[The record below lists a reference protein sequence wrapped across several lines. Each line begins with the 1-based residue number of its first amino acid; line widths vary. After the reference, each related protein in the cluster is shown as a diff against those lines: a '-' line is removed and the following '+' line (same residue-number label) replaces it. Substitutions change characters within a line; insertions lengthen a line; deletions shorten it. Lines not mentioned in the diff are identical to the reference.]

1 MMPESRKQMQP
12 VLQDILLLDPALS
25 CHSAAMYLGLHVDVV
40 VHHACI
46 ERVCKMVPVVE
57 DTARLL
63 LRGQQ
68 NRHTAATNMNR
79 ESSRSHSVFTC
90 VVESK
95 TTDEAGLIT
104 MLSARV
110 NLVDLAGQSY
120 IVTLS
125 HCPSLMCHRESRV
138 RCTFEPCTS
147 NECSSAVAN

>member
-1 MMPESRKQMQP
+1 M
-12 VLQDILLLDPALS
+12 LLILA
-25 CHSAAMYLGLHVDVV
+25 
-40 VHHACI
+40 
-46 ERVCKMVPVVE
+46 VE

-110 NLVDLAGQSY
+110 NLVDLAGTSLFGICY
-120 IVTLS
+120 LDKHNAAVGPHMSPSKNAVGSLS
-125 HCPSLMCHRESRV
+125 LSL
-138 RCTFEPCTS
+138 
-147 NECSSAVAN
+147 AVLTQHKGHADQNITHE

>member
-1 MMPESRKQMQP
+1 MLHPWHSKH
-12 VLQDILLLDPALS
+12 DKDPL
-25 CHSAAMYLGLHVDVV
+25 
-40 VHHACI
+40 
-46 ERVCKMVPVVE
+46 MVPAVE

-110 NLVDLAGQSY
+110 NLVDLAGEPPAC
-120 IVTLS
+120 LS
-125 HCPSLMCHRESRV
+125 LCLGHVAASA
-138 RCTFEPCTS
+138 
-147 NECSSAVAN
+147 ECVLPVA